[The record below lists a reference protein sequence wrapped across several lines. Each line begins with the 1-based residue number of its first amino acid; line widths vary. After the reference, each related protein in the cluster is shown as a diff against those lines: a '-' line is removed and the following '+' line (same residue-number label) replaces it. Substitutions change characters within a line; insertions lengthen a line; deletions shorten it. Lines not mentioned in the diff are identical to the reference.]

1 MIRIILYNMS
11 VNKDVLKDISV
22 INLKDPDPWFLQIT
36 FHPERFTGLKSAMEI
51 AEEFVE
57 IIVII

>member
-1 MIRIILYNMS
+1 MS

-36 FHPERFTGLKSAMEI
+36 FHPERFAGLKSAMEI
-51 AEEFVE
+51 AEEFME